1 MAEANLGLLVSIKR
15 LLSTLVSVAST
26 RLQLLAN
33 ELEEERLH
41 WERMLLYFLL
51 TLFCFGMALMLL
63 TVFVVVL
70 FWDTHRLAVLGGA
83 GGLFLLSGILLAY
96 ALLKIKQR
104 KSTLFSVS
112 LAELAKDG
120 AQLGGNDATR

>member
-1 MAEANLGLLVSIKR
+1 MVEANSGLLVSIKR

-41 WERMLLYFLL
+41 WERMLLYFLA
-51 TLFCFGMALMLL
+51 TLFCLGMALMLL
-63 TVFVVVL
+63 TVFVVAM

-83 GGLFLLSGILLAY
+83 GGLFLVAGVFLAA

-112 LAELAKDG
+112 MAELAKDR
-120 AQLGGNDATR
+120 AQLGGRDAAQ

>member
-41 WERMLLYFLL
+41 WERMLLCFLA

-63 TVFVVVL
+63 TVLVVAL

-83 GGLFLLSGILLAY
+83 GGLFLLAGILLTSV
-96 ALLKIKQR
+96 LLRMKQR

-112 LAELAKDG
+112 LAEMAKDS
-120 AQLGGNDATR
+120 AELAGNNAAP

>member
-1 MAEANLGLLVSIKR
+1 MVEVNSGLLVSIKR
-15 LLSTLVSVAST
+15 LFSTLVSVAST

-41 WERMLLYFLL
+41 WERMLLYFLAA
-51 TLFCFGMALMLL
+51 LFCFGMALMLL
-63 TVFVVVL
+63 TVFVVAM

-83 GGLFLLSGILLAY
+83 GGLFLVTGILLLSV
-96 ALLKIKQR
+96 LLKIKQR

-112 LAELAKDG
+112 LAELAKDR
-120 AQLGGNDATR
+120 AQLGGDDETQ